1 MGDAFDPG
9 GNFEK
14 DLSPTSQNRFD
25 FNVNNV
31 NKVKNAKNV
40 KDKKKST
47 NFNQTNGGD
56 EVNQKARLF

>member
-14 DLSPTSQNRFD
+14 DLTPTSHKRFD

-31 NKVKNAKNV
+31 KNAKNI

-56 EVNQKARLF
+56 EVRQCNLN